1 MISIIGAGP
10 AGSYLAYK
18 LAEKGQ
24 EVTVY
29 EEHSQIGSPIQ
40 CSGVVTPA
48 IDEIINIKKD
58 VIINRI
64 KKVRF
69 ISPDKNSFEVN
80 IKNDYVYDRGALDRF
95 LAEKAEK
102 AGAEFKLNHRFVEY
116 AHSNKDELKL
126 KFENTT
132 INTNTLVGA
141 DGPFSKVAKSAGLF
155 NNRKFITGIQA
166 RISTNKIEDKSMV
179 DIYLG
184 YGEFGWS
191 IPEDEYTSRIGVVS
205 ESNPQNEFN
214 NLIKIYNGKIICH
227 QSGMI
232 PLYNQ
237 NIKTQIDKTY
247 LIGDAAT
254 MVKAATHG
262 SILYSL
268 IVGGELAKAITKDL
282 DYEKLWRTKIGT
294 DLWLNLK
301 IRNTLKN
308 FSRQNYNDLVK
319 YFSSEKLKDILS
331 NNIRD
336 FPSKFILQTLITE
349 PRLLKFMPKAI
360 WSM

>member
-10 AGSYLAYK
+10 AGNYLAYK
-18 LAEKGQ
+18 LAQKGQ

-48 IDEIINIKKD
+48 IDEIVKIKNE
-58 VIINRI
+58 VIVNRI

-69 ISPDKNSFEVN
+69 FSPDGKSFETN
-80 IKNDYVYDRGALDRF
+80 IKNDYVYDRGKLDKF
-95 LAEKAEK
+95 LAEKAIE
-102 AGAEFKLNHRFVEY
+102 AGAKFKLNHRYKDHQE
-116 AHSNKDELKL
+116 SNNKIKL
-126 KFENTT
+126 KFENEIIETD
-132 INTNTLVGA
+132 ILVGA
-141 DGPFSKVAKSAGLF
+141 DGPYSKVAKSANLF
-155 NNRKFITGIQA
+155 NNRKFITGLQVRA
-166 RISTNKIEDKSMV
+166 KTNKIEDKSMV

-191 IPEDEYTSRIGVVS
+191 IPEDEYTSRIGVVA
-205 ESNPQNEFN
+205 ENNPVAEFN
-214 NLIKIYNGKIICH
+214 KLMEIYNAKKICYH
-227 QSGMI
+227 SGMI
-232 PLYNQ
+232 PLYNPK
-237 NIKTQIDKTY
+237 IKTQKNNTY

-268 IVGGELAKAITKDL
+268 IAGEQLSTAIVEKK
-282 DYEKLWRTKIGT
+282 DYESLWKNRIGF

-308 FSRQNYNDLVK
+308 FSHTDYNDLVK
-319 YFSSEKLKDILS
+319 YFSNERLKSILGS
-331 NNIRD
+331 HVRD
-336 FPSKFILQTLITE
+336 FPSKFLFKTLINE
-349 PRLLKFMPKAI
+349 PRLLKFITKAI
-360 WSM
+360 